1 MAVVKNMMVRAGA
14 DFSAI
19 TKQASKASNS
29 MRGMQNSVSRSC
41 NAMSKAAAG
50 LKKAF
55 AAVGVAV
62 SLGALVSAAKDAAA
76 AYDEQVQN
84 EVRLAQAMRNT
95 MSATNDE
102 IQSVLDLADAQE
114 QLGVIDA
121 NAQIAGAQELST
133 YLSTADALK
142 ELIPAMNDMAVQ
154 QYGYNVTAEQ
164 TAGIATM
171 LGKVMEGQ
179 TGALSRY
186 GYYFSEAEEHILKFG
201 TEAERAA
208 TLARIVEQS
217 VGGMNQALASTPT
230 GRMKQLSNTLGNVKQ
245 QFGQAVRTIGTVFLP
260 VLNMV
265 ASVLAAVATLAN
277 KVAQTIANVFGGKAA
292 GKEWK
297 FLPQTAPAISEA
309 EDATDSLADSN
320 DRLASSTNRATKATK
335 AAKKAQE
342 ELQQASFDTL
352 NILKQ
357 NAEEEDDAADYDD
370 YSPASFPGGS
380 GGEDSPANKMIEEIS
395 TGTEEAGEGIGWL
408 SKLLESIKEKI
419 ADFKAGLDFTKL
431 KQGWE
436 ELKEAVGH
444 FASAVGGVFNSVWE
458 RILKPFGQW
467 TINEALPAV
476 LRVLAGAFEVLAA
489 VIDKW
494 LRPAFEWLWD
504 NFLSKIASW
513 AGEVFIK
520 ALNEIA
526 TQLQNIAKVING
538 EMSLGEFIAQLTPLE
553 QIILGIVAAI
563 TAIKGA
569 MLLVK
574 GVEFVKEIGAWI
586 SGLGKFGG
594 VVGEVVKGAGGLRGA
609 FVECFGGVSTAI
621 AGVGTV
627 LGGLT
632 MGISGFVSQWQNG
645 ANLASAAVTGIGVAI
660 AAVGAVLLGAPAAV
674 AAIVAGVVFAIA
686 EGAALIHDH
695 WDEIKA
701 WGKRTA
707 ESLGDSFKETWAD
720 IKNRFAQA
728 KTDLASDFEGIK
740 QFGVNAW
747 NTIRSGAQSAAEGLK
762 SAFTNAASS
771 IKNAF
776 NGVKS
781 FFVSTFNSIGSLA
794 KAAIDKVINA
804 FNTLKTAAT
813 NAANSVKNAFSN
825 LSLSNIV
832 SSVKSKVSSL
842 NISLPHLA
850 SGAVIPPNREFAAV
864 LGDQTSGMNIETP
877 ERLLR
882 EIVRQES
889 GNSAVLDMM
898 ARILDA
904 VLEGKELTV
913 DGDRLG
919 RVVRRSLSQNG
930 RMTGYSVI

>member
-55 AAVGVAV
+55 TAVGVAV

-114 QLGVIDA
+114 QLGIIDA
-121 NAQIAGAQELST
+121 NAQVAGAQELST

-230 GRMKQLSNTLGNVKQ
+230 GRMKQLSNTLGNIKQ
-245 QFGQAVRTIGTVFLP
+245 QFGQAVRTISTVFLP

-265 ASVLAAVATLAN
+265 ASVLAAIATLAN

-297 FLPQTAPAISEA
+297 FIPQAATAASDASE
-309 EDATDSLADSN
+309 ATDSLADSN
-320 DRLASSTNRATKATK
+320 DNLASSTNNATKATK

-342 ELQQASFDTL
+342 ALQQASFDTL

-357 NAEEEDDAADYDD
+357 NEEAEDDIGDYDG
-370 YSPASFPGGS
+370 YSPSSLPGSS
-380 GGEDSPANKMIEEIS
+380 GGDTPADKMIEEIN

-408 SKLLESIKEKI
+408 GKLLESVKDKI
-419 ADFKAGLDFTKL
+419 ADFKAGLDFSKL
-431 KQGWE
+431 KAGWK
-436 ELKEAVGH
+436 ELKDAVGD
-444 FASAVGGVFNSVWE
+444 FASAVGGLFNSVWE

-747 NTIRSGAQSAAEGLK
+747 NTIRSGAQSAAEGFK
-762 SAFTNAASS
+762 SAFNNAASS

-904 VLEGKELTV
+904 VLEGQELTV